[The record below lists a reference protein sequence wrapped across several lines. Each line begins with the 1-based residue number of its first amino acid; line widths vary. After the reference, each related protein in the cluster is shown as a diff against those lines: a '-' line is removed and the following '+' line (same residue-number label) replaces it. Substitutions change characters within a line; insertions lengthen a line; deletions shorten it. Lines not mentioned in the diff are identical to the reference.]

1 MLFRSF
7 NMFEHSL
14 KTLLMKDIVRLPA
27 FRNYSQ
33 LHNRT
38 FFLIFK
44 YVIYYKSFRSLFFY
58 RLIKK
63 EDNNNRNILKKII
76 MGFKIILATMEIP
89 YTAEIGGGLY
99 LPHPK
104 CIIIH
109 PKTIIGDNVTIF
121 QGVTLGENLKRQ
133 NGRSSP
139 IIGNNVL
146 IGAGAKVL
154 GPVTIGE
161 NSMIGAN
168 AVVLKDIP
176 KNSVAVGIPA
186 KVIRKVE
193 KSYFE
198 LEKESRM

>member
-1 MLFRSF
+1 
-7 NMFEHSL
+7 MFEHSL

-44 YVIYYKSFRSLFFY
+44 YVIYYKSFKSLFFY